1 MAVVLNRHVVLLTIA
16 FTRFCSAGN
25 LVSNREHQTGD
36 IPAIAKYFGTK
47 TRYEEI
53 NPYLLND
60 ILFVNKTSLQLQQ
73 ECTPVHISAVI
84 RHGTRYPTAKNVKM
98 MKDIYKIATKTK
110 RRGLGLVDDIS
121 HWDMWYNDTM
131 DGQLVKK
138 GRDDHMNLAFR
149 LATAYPSLFTED
161 SFRDCRMKFITSSK
175 HRCVDSTRSFI
186 EGLVMKYWK
195 MQDWRKAV
203 HCQLEVN
210 DDLMR
215 FFDKCERFVVDVEE
229 NKTAL
234 QQVDL
239 FKTKPEMQGVVDKV
253 ASLLDVAASDITA
266 DLVEA
271 AFYMCSYDL
280 SIRNLKSPWCQLFDQ
295 EDAKV
300 LEYANDLK
308 QYWKRGYGHE
318 INSKSSCT
326 LFHDLFRRL
335 DKAVEES
342 ERQVVL
348 EYANDLKQ
356 YWKRGYGHEINSKSS
371 CTLFHDL
378 FRRLDKAVEENS
390 VCLCVFYRSGTV
402 SEPAAFQIGHAE
414 TLLPLLSLMG
424 FFKDETPLTADNF
437 AQQGGRVFR
446 TGHIVPYASNLVFIL
461 HRCEG
466 SYRLQLL
473 LNEKPLSF
481 PQTDDPAPEYQHV
494 KNLYSNLLEGCDFKK
509 ECKLPSANGTVNPI
523 IHEL

>member
-98 MKDIYKIATKTK
+98 MKDIHKIATKTK

-195 MQDWRKAV
+195 MQDWRKDV

-239 FKTKPEMQGVVDKV
+239 FKTKPEVQGVVDKV

-342 ERQVVL
+342 ERQVRSLPAGQLSMV
-348 EYANDLKQ
+348 
-356 YWKRGYGHEINSKSS
+356 
-371 CTLFHDL
+371 T
-378 FRRLDKAVEENS
+378 V
-390 VCLCVFYRSGTV
+390 RSGTV
-402 SEPAAFQIGHAE
+402 SEPAAFQIGHAD

-481 PQTDDPAPEYQHV
+481 PQMDDPAPEYQHV

-509 ECKLPSANGTVNPI
+509 ECNLPSANGTVNPI

>member
-1 MAVVLNRHVVLLTIA
+1 MSVVLNRHVVLLTFA
-16 FTRFCSAGN
+16 FTRFCSACN
-25 LVSNREHQTGD
+25 IVANRDDHTED
-36 IPAIAKYFGTK
+36 IPTIAKYFGTK
-47 TRYEEI
+47 TRYEEV

-60 ILFVNKTSLQLQQ
+60 ILFVNKTPLRLQQ
-73 ECTPVHISAVI
+73 DCSPVHISAVI
-84 RHGTRYPTAKNVKM
+84 RHGTRYPTAKNVKKM
-98 MKDIYKIATKTK
+98 IAIYNLAEK
-110 RRGLGLVDDIS
+110 RKHRGRGLVDYIN

-131 DGQLVKK
+131 DGQLVEK
-138 GRDDHMNLAFR
+138 GRDDHRNLAVR
-149 LATAYPSLFTED
+149 LATAYPSLFSED

-175 HRCVDSTRSFI
+175 HRCVDSTLSFI
-186 EGLVMKYWK
+186 EGLVKKYWK
-195 MQDWRKAV
+195 MQDRRKDM

-210 DDLMR
+210 DELMR
-215 FFDKCERFVVDVEE
+215 FFDKCERFVVDVEQ

-239 FKTKPEMQGVVDKV
+239 FKTKPEMQGVLDKV
-253 ASLLDVAASDITA
+253 ASLLDIAASDITA

-271 AFYMCSYDL
+271 AFYMCSYEL
-280 SIRNLKSPWCQLFDQ
+280 SIRNLNSPWCQLFDQ

-300 LEYANDLK
+300 LEYASDLK

-318 INSKSSCT
+318 INSKSSCC
-326 LFHDLFRRL
+326 LFHDLFKRL

-342 ERQVVL
+342 ERQVVF
-348 EYANDLKQ
+348 
-356 YWKRGYGHEINSKSS
+356 
-371 CTLFHDL
+371 C
-378 FRRLDKAVEENS
+378 
-390 VCLCVFYRSGTV
+390 TV

-446 TGHIVPYASNLVFIL
+446 TGHIVPYAANLVFIL
-461 HRCEG
+461 HRCEE
-466 SYRLQLL
+466 SHRLQLL
-473 LNEKPLSF
+473 LNEKPLCF
-481 PQTDDPAPEYQHV
+481 PNMDNPAPEYQHV

-509 ECKLPSANGTVNPI
+509 ECKLPSAIGAVNPI

>member
-1 MAVVLNRHVVLLTIA
+1 
-16 FTRFCSAGN
+16 
-25 LVSNREHQTGD
+25 

-47 TRYEEI
+47 TRYEEV
-53 NPYLLND
+53 NPHLLND

-73 ECTPVHISAVI
+73 DCTPVHISAVI
-84 RHGTRYPTAKNVKM
+84 RHGTRYPTAKNVKK
-98 MKDIYKIATKTK
+98 MKVIYKMATKTK
-110 RRGLGLVDDIS
+110 PRGPGLVDDIS
-121 HWDMWYNDTM
+121 NWGMWYNDTM

-138 GRDDHMNLAFR
+138 GRDDHSNLAFR

-161 SFRDCRMKFITSSK
+161 SFRDYRMKFITSSK

-186 EGLVMKYWK
+186 EGLVKKYWK
-195 MQDWRKAV
+195 MQDWRKDV
-203 HCQLEVN
+203 LYQHEVN
-210 DDLMR
+210 DELMR
-215 FFDKCERFVVDVEE
+215 FFDKCERFVVHVEE

-239 FKTKPEMQGVVDKV
+239 FKTKPEMQGVLDKV
-253 ASLLDVAASDITA
+253 ASLLEVAASDITV

-280 SIRNLKSPWCQLFDQ
+280 SIRNLNSPWCQLFDQ

-335 DKAVEES
+335 DKAVEE
-342 ERQVVL
+342 
-348 EYANDLKQ
+348 K
-356 YWKRGYGHEINSKSS
+356 
-371 CTLFHDL
+371 
-378 FRRLDKAVEENS
+378 
-390 VCLCVFYRSGTV
+390 RSGMV

-414 TLLPLLSLMG
+414 TFLPLLSLMG

-437 AQQGGRVFR
+437 AQQGERVFR

-466 SYRLQLL
+466 SHRLQLL

-481 PQTDDPAPEYQHV
+481 PHMDDPAPEYQHV
-494 KNLYSNLLEGCDFKK
+494 KNLYSNLLKGCDFKK
-509 ECKLPSANGTVNPI
+509 ECKLPSA
-523 IHEL
+523 

>member
-1 MAVVLNRHVVLLTIA
+1 MAVVLNRHVVLLTFA

-25 LVSNREHQTGD
+25 LVANREHQTGD

-84 RHGTRYPTAKNVKM
+84 RHGTRFPTAKNVKM

-175 HRCVDSTRSFI
+175 HRCVDSTLSFI
-186 EGLVMKYWK
+186 DGLVMKYWK
-195 MQDWRKAV
+195 MQDGRKGNNL

-239 FKTKPEMQGVVDKV
+239 FKTKPEMQGVLDKV
-253 ASLLDVAASDITA
+253 ASLLDIAASDITA

-342 ERQVVL
+342 E
-348 EYANDLKQ
+348 
-356 YWKRGYGHEINSKSS
+356 
-371 CTLFHDL
+371 
-378 FRRLDKAVEENS
+378 
-390 VCLCVFYRSGTV
+390 RSGTV